1 MNKYVDFD
9 GLLERTMDDKEI
21 ALEILSCYVD
31 ETKVCIDKLKKALA
45 DENLAETRERAHEI
59 KGSSASAGAI
69 EVQKVAEKAQK
80 ESEKGNLESV
90 TELVQMIEDS
100 FNTTVKEIEGILE

>member
-21 ALEILSCYVD
+21 ALEILSCYVE
-31 ETKVCIDKLKKALA
+31 ETKPCIMNLKKALE
-45 DENLAETRERAHEI
+45 DKNLSETRERAHEI
-59 KGSSASAGAI
+59 KGSSASAGAV

-80 ESEKGNLESV
+80 ESENGNLEIV
-90 TELVQMIEDS
+90 TDLVKQIEDT
-100 FNTTVKEIEGILE
+100 FNATAIEIEGILK